1 MALKLSS
8 EPLRG
13 REWLLAELQEWF
25 SSGGQRATLV
35 GPPGIGKSRVG
46 QALVEANP
54 GSLLIDFSR
63 VRDPYEALRE
73 AGAGRPTAEL
83 PKLLVIDA
91 LDSAPPAFWRTHG
104 LDQDFPGVPKLF
116 IFRPGVHYEG
126 LQRPGTQLFALDP
139 LHPKHEEEF
148 ELHLRENGLE
158 NLIGVISTYQEAE
171 FLTANRAQGGTQLDS
186 YYLNIWREITR
197 GFQGPTRVLLEQVAL
212 LLADTPEGL
221 PFEAISDFTGLPLT
235 SVREAVDL
243 LAPILIM
250 APTGVTMFS
259 RGLALYLAR
268 HFSRD
273 LGPVHGRI
281 VSFFRET
288 YPSWHEMHDPYGW
301 RYLVLHCDRLAR
313 ASRKQDFSVLH
324 WLNEGSFSQLK
335 LERTGMLPSVLKDL
349 RLSLLASLET
359 EDIPRIVAFG
369 CRLARL
375 RKQESVKTVHRLAD
389 AGNLPMARE
398 NAFLA
403 SGEGQKFLLWLLFA
417 TQTMEGNDL
426 ASTVALLRET
436 QVFPTAPLDENEVRL
451 AASLM
456 STMLSYPGLHADA
469 EGLLLQGLK
478 MHDSAL
484 AACVAFKTAA
494 HNHLLP
500 EAKRVELLK
509 QAAFYASRIPDN
521 DLRGSNERELASR
534 LARLGAVEAKP
545 GVAYPER
552 LLKAEDR
559 DRELGQ
565 MLEEIREGAGSVAA
579 GAAALV
585 PIEDEA
591 WVNAAFAQL
600 LELADVH
607 KDEEALKPGLAGL
620 MQSLE
625 DSSVKEI
632 ETAILDGLSQ
642 AILSLE
648 KPEERSRYL
657 ARFAVLLAAK
667 GRPLEAQQRISLSA
681 ANAFSVVDTSSR
693 ATALLYLAGQVAA
706 TGHLGRA
713 RDLAFHAIELRSK
726 VDDLD
731 RESRQLVRL
740 LSTSTAKN
748 DSAEEIVRL
757 GESLRFDNSPMEM
770 EAKGRALVALAA
782 GLARLGADEQ
792 ARVYREKAVDT
803 TRAMENLE
811 LRIHLLCDLAGA
823 LHHSGEKRQARKL
836 AKEAR
841 ALYDESEGERGLASL
856 IGLLRVSM
864 VLENRTQT
872 KKSFDAA
879 IKHLKSHELAHW
891 IGTPA
896 LLELLGLSR
905 SLGRTGELLGFLGQ
919 ARQGAEQ
926 LSDEQLLGLLRCELE
941 LGEFGNAEALLQ
953 RVNSMVLRCQGGIDM
968 ALALLAVDPERAL
981 AHLAAV
987 PLELA
992 RCEGIRRMA
1001 LLNSAEIR
1009 PTEQARVRHVLNRLT
1024 LMAIDHPDAMD
1035 SVLSRWIQSC
1045 SEREVILAVA
1055 DKLGWD
1061 AGAAELFRE
1070 VLSNNSTEDAPAAP
1084 RAPRKVE
1091 FDEPD
1096 PARED
1101 PVEESVEDSES
1112 EPASSPSE
1120 DGEAPADDGFR
1131 VISLTKPKG

>member
-1 MALKLSS
+1 MALKLTS

-13 REWLLAELQEWF
+13 REWLIAELQEWF
-25 SSGGQRATLV
+25 SGGGQRATLV
-35 GPPGIGKSRVG
+35 GPPGIGKSRVAR
-46 QALVEANP
+46 ALVEANP
-54 GSLLIDFSR
+54 GSVLIDCAQ
-63 VRDPYEALRE
+63 VRDPYETLRT
-73 AGAGRPTAEL
+73 AGGGGPESGL

-91 LDSAPPAFWRTHG
+91 VDGAPPAFWRTQG

-148 ELHLRENGLE
+148 EQHLRDHQLE

-171 FLTANRAQGGTQLDS
+171 FLIANRAQGGTQLDS
-186 YYLNIWREITR
+186 YYLAIWREITR
-197 GFQGPTRVLLEQVAL
+197 GYQGQTRVLLEQVAL

-250 APTGVTMFS
+250 APSGVTLFS
-259 RGLALYLAR
+259 RGLALYIAR

-313 ASRKQDFSVLH
+313 ASRRQDFSVLH

-426 ASTVALLRET
+426 PSTVALLREA
-436 QVFPTAPLDENEVRL
+436 QIFPTAPLDEHEVRL

-456 STMLSYPGLHADA
+456 GTMLTYPGLHVDA
-469 EGLLLQGLK
+469 EGLLLQALK

-484 AACVAFKTAA
+484 AGCVAFKTAA
-494 HNHLLP
+494 HNHQLP
-500 EAKRVELLK
+500 EAKRAELLQ
-509 QAAFYASRIPDN
+509 QASFFASRIPDA

-534 LARLGAVEAKP
+534 LARLSGSDAPP
-545 GVAYPER
+545 GVAFPER
-552 LLKAEDR
+552 LKKAKDR
-559 DRELGQ
+559 DKELAK
-565 MLEEIREGAGSVAA
+565 MVKEIEDGSGSVAA
-579 GAAALV
+579 ASAALLAV
-585 PIEDEA
+585 DDEA
-591 WVNAAFAQL
+591 WLNTAFAQL
-600 LELADVH
+600 LERIDVH
-607 KDEEALKPGLAGL
+607 KDEEALKSGLAGL

-625 DSSVKEI
+625 DCALKEMESVV
-632 ETAILDGLSQ
+632 LDGLSQ
-642 AILSLE
+642 AILTLE
-648 KPEERSRYL
+648 KPEDRSRYL
-657 ARFAVLLAAK
+657 ARFAVLLAFK

-681 ANAFSVVDTSSR
+681 ANAFSVIDTGSR
-693 ATALLYLAGQVAA
+693 AESLLYLASMVAA

-757 GESLRFDNSPMEM
+757 GDSLRFDNSPMEM

-782 GLARLGADEQ
+782 GLARLGAEDQ
-792 ARVYREKAVDT
+792 ARAYREKAVDT
-803 TRAMENLE
+803 TRAIENLE

-841 ALYDESEGERGLASL
+841 TLYDESEADRGLSSL
-856 IGLLRVSM
+856 TGLLRVAM
-864 VLENRTQT
+864 VLENRAQT
-872 KKSFDAA
+872 KKTFDLA
-879 IKHLKSHELAHW
+879 LKYLKAHDLPLW
-891 IGTPA
+891 IGSPA
-896 LLELLGLSR
+896 LLDLLGLSR
-905 SLGRTGELLGFLGQ
+905 SLGRTSEMLGFLSQ
-919 ARQGAEQ
+919 ARQSVAD

-941 LGEFGNAEALLQ
+941 LGEYGQAEALLQ
-953 RVNSMVLRCQGGIDM
+953 RVNSMVLRCQGGIDT
-968 ALALLAVDPERAL
+968 ALALLPFDPERAL
-981 AHLAAV
+981 AHLASV

-1001 LLNSAEIR
+1001 LLNSSEIR

-1035 SVLSRWIQSC
+1035 SVLSRWIQGC
-1045 SEREVILAVA
+1045 SERETILAVA

-1061 AGAAELFRE
+1061 TGAVELFRE
-1070 VLSNNSTEDAPAAP
+1070 ALQSNSMEDTTPAAP
-1084 RAPRKVE
+1084 RAPRQVV

-1096 PARED
+1096 PERED
-1101 PVEESVEDSES
+1101 PVVEAAAAPDAPAADEEKEE
-1112 EPASSPSE
+1112 
-1120 DGEAPADDGFR
+1120 ADDGFR